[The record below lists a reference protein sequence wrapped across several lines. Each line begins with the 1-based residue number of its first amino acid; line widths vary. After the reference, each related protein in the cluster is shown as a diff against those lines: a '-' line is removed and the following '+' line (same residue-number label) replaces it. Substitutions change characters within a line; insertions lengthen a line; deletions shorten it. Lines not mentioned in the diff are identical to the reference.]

1 MYNVNIV
8 YIVIG
13 RRLIRFKK
21 KRRQRSY
28 EIDRDI
34 LGAINVGLRLKLKLK
49 IKCGS
54 EAESGTKTKAV
65 NLKMRLDF
73 NKNKKNTRE
82 NIDKKLLNC
91 YIKLLNSS

>member
-1 MYNVNIV
+1 M
-8 YIVIG
+8 
-13 RRLIRFKK
+13 IRFKK

-65 NLKMRLDF
+65 NLKRRLDF

-91 YIKLLNSS
+91 

>member
-13 RRLIRFKK
+13 RRLVRFKK

-34 LGAINVGLRLKLKLK
+34 LGAINVGLRLKLKM
-49 IKCGS
+49 KCEAKS
-54 EAESGTKTKAV
+54 KAESESETKTKAV

-91 YIKLLNSS
+91 

>member
-13 RRLIRFKK
+13 RRLVRFKK
-21 KRRQRSY
+21 KRRQHSY

-82 NIDKKLLNC
+82 NIYKNLLS
-91 YIKLLNSS
+91 Y

>member
-8 YIVIG
+8 YIVIV
-13 RRLIRFKK
+13 RRLVRFKK
-21 KRRQRSY
+21 KCRQRSY
-28 EIDRDI
+28 EINRDI
-34 LGAINVGLRLKLKLK
+34 LGAINVGLRLKLKMK

-54 EAESGTKTKAV
+54 EAEGGTKTKAV

-73 NKNKKNTRE
+73 NKNKKNTKE

-91 YIKLLNSS
+91 

>member
-13 RRLIRFKK
+13 RRWVRFKK

-34 LGAINVGLRLKLKLK
+34 LGAINVGLRLKLK

-82 NIDKKLLNC
+82 NIYKNLLS
-91 YIKLLNSS
+91 Y